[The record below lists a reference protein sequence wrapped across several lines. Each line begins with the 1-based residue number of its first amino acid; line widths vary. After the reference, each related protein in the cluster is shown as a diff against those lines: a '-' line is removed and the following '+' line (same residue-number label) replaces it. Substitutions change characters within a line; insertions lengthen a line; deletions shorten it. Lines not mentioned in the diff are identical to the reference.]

1 MVDRLLD
8 LRRVTVRPIRA
19 DERGRFDR
27 LLIEQHY
34 LHSAVLV
41 GEALRYV
48 ATDGDRWLALMGW
61 GTAAFKCR
69 PRDEWIGWPERLRW
83 PRLRLIANNARFLV
97 LPEGRQPHLASRV
110 LGLSCRRL
118 SRDWEAAF
126 GHPVLI
132 AETFVESGRFSG
144 TCYRAAGWE
153 RLGETKGF
161 GRRSGQYH
169 EHGIRKHIFI
179 KPLHRRA
186 RGLLC
191 DPLPDPAWNSREE
204 GMDSLSLRLVG
215 SGSLYEALLQVPDP
229 RGRRGR
235 SYRESAG
242 LLVLAV
248 AAVLA
253 GQKTYA
259 AIAEWVSD
267 VPQNLLAA
275 LGCRRNARTGRY
287 KAPSEPTLRRV
298 INSVD
303 GAVVDRV
310 SAQWVRDQG
319 VMLPGS
325 VIAIDGKTLRGS
337 HGDDGKPQV
346 HLVSALTHREGV
358 VVAQE
363 QVADK
368 SNEIPAVQAMLEG
381 LDLKDVT
388 VTLDAMHTQTATA
401 QTVVEKGGT
410 TS

>member
-1 MVDRLLD
+1 MVDRAVD
-8 LRRVTVRPIRA
+8 LRRVSVRPIRA

-69 PRDEWIGWPERLRW
+69 PRDEWIGWPERMRW

-132 AETFVESGRFSG
+132 AETFVESGRFNG

-153 RLGETKGF
+153 LLGETKGF
-161 GRRSGQYH
+161 GRRSGRYH
-169 EHGIRKHIFI
+169 EHGVRKHIFI

-191 DPLPDPAWNSREE
+191 DPLPHPEWNPREE

-215 SGSLYEALLQVPDP
+215 VGSLYEALLQVPDP
-229 RGRRGR
+229 RSRQGR

-259 AIAEWVSD
+259 AIAEWAAD
-267 VPQNLLAA
+267 VCY
-275 LGCRRNARTGRY
+275 GAR
-287 KAPSEPTLRRV
+287 
-298 INSVD
+298 
-303 GAVVDRV
+303 
-310 SAQWVRDQG
+310 
-319 VMLPGS
+319 
-325 VIAIDGKTLRGS
+325 
-337 HGDDGKPQV
+337 
-346 HLVSALTHREGV
+346 LTR
-358 VVAQE
+358 
-363 QVADK
+363 
-368 SNEIPAVQAMLEG
+368 PF
-381 LDLKDVT
+381 
-388 VTLDAMHTQTATA
+388 DAR
-401 QTVVEKGGT
+401 
-410 TS
+410 